1 MRVETQALWQ
11 NPVYYAVERL
21 RKERITMHACAIA
34 PQDRRDQVRRV
45 GDDLVRHHGKKDF
58 YSVQE
63 VKDANHRCK
72 ISPDFSCWSHATFNT
87 HSDFDTYHQSIGEQ
101 CDYGAMKLEMLSSV
115 SNDPDTSLFDIDLS
129 WLEFPNVDW
138 SIFDFFDIF

>member
-1 MRVETQALWQ
+1 MR
-11 NPVYYAVERL
+11 
-21 RKERITMHACAIA
+21 ACAIA

-45 GDDLVRHHGKKDF
+45 GEDLVRHHGKKDF

-72 ISPDFSCWSHATFNT
+72 ISPDFGCWSHATFNT
-87 HSDFDTYHQSIGEQ
+87 HSDFDAYHQSIGEQ